1 MSKNNFVGVWKLVAS
16 EFERADGVKTYP
28 YGEGTIGMLIY
39 DEHGYMSVHIMR
51 PDRPIF
57 ASGDIRNGTQG
68 EIKTAFNGY
77 LAYFGRFDFNENE
90 GTVTHHIQGSHF
102 PNWVGQ
108 DQKRSFEFSDNRL
121 IIKTQPIP
129 AAGTVVTG
137 ILIWEREVQ

>member
-1 MSKNNFVGVWKLVAS
+1 
-16 EFERADGVKTYP
+16 
-28 YGEGTIGMLIY
+28 MLIY

-57 ASGDIRNGTQG
+57 TFGDIRNGAQD
-68 EIKTAFNGY
+68 EVKTAFDGY
-77 LAYFGRFDFNENE
+77 LASFGRYDFNVID

-108 DQKRSFEFSDNRL
+108 DQKRFFEFSGNRL

-129 AAGTVVTG
+129 TAGTVVTG
-137 ILIWEREVQ
+137 ILIWEREEQ